1 MRDAYLFDMDGT
13 MTDVSSIRHHLVG
26 ADRNFH
32 KFHRASVD
40 CPPHPEVVGAAVE
53 AHRAGIAVIICTA
66 RVETY
71 WPETQFWLRHHLPV
85 PYDAI
90 YMRRKGDY
98 RKDGIIK
105 RELLGEMREDGFN
118 VVRAWDDNPA
128 VVAVWE
134 SEGIEVTV
142 VPGWTEI

>member
-1 MRDAYLFDMDGT
+1 
-13 MTDVSSIRHHLVG
+13 
-26 ADRNFH
+26 
-32 KFHRASVD
+32 
-40 CPPHPEVVGAAVE
+40 
-53 AHRAGIAVIICTA
+53 
-66 RVETY
+66 
-71 WPETQFWLRHHLPV
+71 
-85 PYDAI
+85 
-90 YMRRKGDY
+90 MRRKGDY

-105 RELLGEMREDGFN
+105 RELLGEMRADGFN